1 MAQPLTDDHLA
12 AIKVG
17 LGAAKEAKDL
27 LQRAEAAGM
36 DVSAQKETIQ
46 KGEERLLG
54 LKRAFF
60 PNQ

>member
-1 MAQPLTDDHLA
+1 MAQPLTDEHLS
-12 AIKVG
+12 AIKTG

-36 DVSAQKETIQ
+36 DVASQKETILR
-46 KGEERLLG
+46 GEERLLG